1 MRVGRAESAV
11 SSYDRG
17 RLAMRTRRLGSD
29 GPEVPVIC
37 FGTWPLGGAFGAV
50 EDKQAVD
57 TVHAA
62 LDAGLTFID
71 TAESYFDSQAK
82 IGKAIQGR
90 RADVFLATK
99 VSGSDHS
106 PQHIEAALSESLRLL
121 GTDYIDLYQLH
132 TPPQP
137 QWPIE
142 DTMAEL
148 VKHQDAGKI
157 RYIGVSNFSVEQIRE
172 AAQCGPVQSS
182 QPRYNLLFR
191 QSEGDILP
199 TCVELGIGSIVYSV
213 MAKGMLAGKYKP
225 GHEFPPDDERHYWPH
240 FKGEL
245 FERIYAVTEH
255 LKDWARGK
263 GRDIVQLAIAWPL
276 SNPAVT
282 SSIVGGRT
290 PQQVAHDAQAA
301 DWILTD
307 SDLKEID
314 EIQGDLRLEAVSVP
328 RWRRLDRPD

>member
-1 MRVGRAESAV
+1 
-11 SSYDRG
+11 
-17 RLAMRTRRLGSD
+17 MRTRRLGGD

-90 RADVFLATK
+90 RAGVFLATK
-99 VSGSDHS
+99 VSGRDHS
-106 PQHIEAALSESLRLL
+106 PQHIKAAISESLRLL

-132 TPPQP
+132 SPPQP
-137 QWPIE
+137 QWPIG

-148 VKHQDAGKI
+148 VKHRDAGKI
-157 RYIGVSNFSVEQIRE
+157 RYIGVSNFSAEQIRE
-172 AAQCGPVQSS
+172 AAQYGPVQSS

-199 TCVELGIGSIVYSV
+199 TCKELGIGSIVYSV

-245 FERIYAVTEH
+245 FERIYAVTEN

-307 SDLKEID
+307 RDLKEID

-328 RWRRLDRPD
+328 RWKRRDRPG